1 MRDLR
6 FISWKE
12 ILEKALDE
20 SDPAKAAQ
28 LIHEADVAIY
38 HRRQQLR
45 DSAEHREE
53 LSAMSVAMEALRGT
67 RRKLD
72 VA

>member
-1 MRDLR
+1 MRDLKLV
-6 FISWKE
+6 SWKE
-12 ILEKALDE
+12 IFERALYE

-53 LSAMSVAMEALRGT
+53 LSAMSVAMEALRVT

-72 VA
+72 AA

>member
-20 SDPAKAAQ
+20 SDPDKAAQ
-28 LIHEADVAIY
+28 LIHEADIAIY

-45 DSAEHREE
+45 ILPGIEKS
-53 LSAMSVAMEALRGT
+53 
-67 RRKLD
+67 
-72 VA
+72 